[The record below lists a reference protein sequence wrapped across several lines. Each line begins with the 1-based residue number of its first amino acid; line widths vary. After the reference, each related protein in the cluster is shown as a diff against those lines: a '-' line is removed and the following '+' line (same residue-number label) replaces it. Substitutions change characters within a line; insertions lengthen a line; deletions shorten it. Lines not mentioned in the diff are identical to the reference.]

1 MNQTN
6 TFIAIRLSC
15 PKIKQQYITPKLF
28 YAARKD
34 RSLVIKYSKKMFI
47 FLEEDGTYSIKNRN
61 DALLGIGMSSKKVV
75 TTTDISVE
83 RPFPPT
89 QAEFDML
96 NKELVRVTS
105 THDALVNSLSVSL
118 EALRHLGINQN
129 SINLLINHLMYNKNI
144 QGELNGKQV

>member
-15 PKIKQQYITPKLF
+15 PKLKHQYITPKLF

-105 THDALVNSLSVSL
+105 THDALVNSMSVSL
-118 EALRHLGINQN
+118 EALRHQGINQN